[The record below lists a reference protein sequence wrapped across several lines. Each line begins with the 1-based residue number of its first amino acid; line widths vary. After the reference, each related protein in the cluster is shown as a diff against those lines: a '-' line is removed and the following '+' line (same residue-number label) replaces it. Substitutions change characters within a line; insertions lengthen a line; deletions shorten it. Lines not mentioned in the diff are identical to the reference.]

1 MAWIPV
7 LFVCLMGV
15 CEFLAGDASW
25 SLAKCEQEMI
35 AAAKH
40 LEELGAVVAGIC
52 IDIRVT

>member
-35 AAAKH
+35 AAAKQ